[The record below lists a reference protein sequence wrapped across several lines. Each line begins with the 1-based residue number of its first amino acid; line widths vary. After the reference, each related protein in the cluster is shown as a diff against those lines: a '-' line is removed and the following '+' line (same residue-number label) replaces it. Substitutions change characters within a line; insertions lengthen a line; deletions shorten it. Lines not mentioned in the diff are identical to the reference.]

1 MNDAKYKTLFETL
14 KTDILSGKYNVQ
26 NPFPSMRALIRRHG
40 VSKTTVQRALDELVH
55 QGLVSRKQGRGTF
68 VSRKANS
75 RKIGLI
81 LPGVAYSD
89 FFPPMASEL
98 SRLAVKNG
106 YSLLLGDA
114 TSTDHALRAKQ
125 VMTFAREF
133 VSEKVAGV
141 IFQPIELV
149 ADAERQNKAILDFF
163 TAARIP
169 VVLTCCDYLGFP
181 LRSGY
186 DVVGINNVSAGAMVA
201 NYLIEI
207 GAKKIDFVMSPHRGA
222 SSKDRCRG
230 VQEVVRQIGK
240 KAYRCNVF
248 SAHPTDLLA
257 FRRYV
262 KKGLP
267 DAFVCCSDGDAAV
280 FKKTIEAAG
289 YRVPDDV
296 KLVGF
301 NDVRMASLLT
311 PGLTTVRISRE
322 QIAQEAFRR
331 LQARIE
337 DPSLPAVECYLP
349 VELVTRASTGIFRTE
364 RRRR

>member
-1 MNDAKYKTLFETL
+1 MEIKYRDVVETL
-14 KTDILSGKYNVQ
+14 RKDILSGKYSLQ
-26 NPFPSMRALIRRHG
+26 SPFPSVAMIMRRFGISNMTAVKVMDKLKHEGLIA
-40 VSKTTVQRALDELVH
+40 SY
-55 QGLVSRKQGRGTF
+55 QGRGTF

-114 TSTDHALRAKQ
+114 SSTDHALRAKQ
-125 VMTFAREF
+125 VMAFAREF
-133 VSEKVAGV
+133 VSEKIAGV

-149 ADAERQNKAILDFF
+149 ADAERQNKEILDFF

-169 VVLTCCDYLGFP
+169 VVLTCCDYVGFP

-201 NYLIEI
+201 DYLIKI

-230 VQEVVRQIGK
+230 VQEAVRQIGK

-289 YRVPDDV
+289 YRIPDDV

-322 QIAQEAFRR
+322 RIAQEAFRR

-337 DPSLPAVECYLP
+337 DPSLPVVECYLS
-349 VELVTRASTGIFRTE
+349 VELVTRGSTERSGSE